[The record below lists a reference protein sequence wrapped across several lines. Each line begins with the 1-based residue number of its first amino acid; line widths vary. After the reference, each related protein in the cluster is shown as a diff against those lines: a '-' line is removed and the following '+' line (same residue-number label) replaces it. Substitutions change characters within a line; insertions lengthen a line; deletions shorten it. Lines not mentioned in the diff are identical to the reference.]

1 LASPA
6 DSGWNCLHSPFS
18 KGQGMTGP
26 LILIVL
32 GVLFLLNNLYPE
44 VYPFSRVWPLLL
56 VVIGIGKVLESI
68 AHRGG
73 RNKPP
78 SGKES
83 E

>member
-1 LASPA
+1 
-6 DSGWNCLHSPFS
+6 
-18 KGQGMTGP
+18 MTGP

-56 VVIGIGKVLESI
+56 VVIGISKVLESI